1 MEKLPFFYFKEHS
14 SLNFGL
20 YITEK
25 GAYKGA
31 QRDVT
36 YTSVAGRSGDLM
48 TDNGRYKNIKIP
60 YKLALLNTS
69 PRSFSEI
76 ARLIRNWL
84 LAEQGYFKLWDTYD
98 REYYRLA
105 SFSSEVDIEQELR
118 DLGKLNITF
127 NCKPYKYLTQGQM
140 KITGTGDDHIYN
152 PEEYESEPYLKVYGS
167 GTCYIYINNAQ
178 IKINDVSGYVE
189 IDAEMKNCYK
199 GSTALNN
206 KMVGDFP
213 TFKPGD
219 NHITVNNNVT
229 ALEIIPRWRTI

>member
-14 SLNFGL
+14 SLDFGL

-25 GAYKGA
+25 GTYKGA

-48 TDNGRYKNIKIP
+48 TDNGRYKNLDIP
-60 YKLALLNTS
+60 YKLTLLNAS
-69 PRSFSEI
+69 PRSFSEL

-127 NCKPYKYLTQGQM
+127 NCKPFRYLLQGQEA
-140 KITGTGDDHIYN
+140 ISGTSIQLYN
-152 PEEYESEPYLKVYGS
+152 PEAYESEPYFKISGS
-167 GTCYIYINNAQ
+167 GTCYIYINGAAVS
-178 IKINDVSGYVE
+178 IKDVSGYVE
-189 IDAEMKNCYK
+189 IDSEIKDCYK
-199 GSTALNN
+199 GSTPLNN
-206 KMVGDFP
+206 KMVGSFP
-213 TFKPGD
+213 TLAPGK
-219 NHITVNNNVT
+219 NLITAGAGVSNI
-229 ALEIIPRWRTI
+229 EIIPRWRTI